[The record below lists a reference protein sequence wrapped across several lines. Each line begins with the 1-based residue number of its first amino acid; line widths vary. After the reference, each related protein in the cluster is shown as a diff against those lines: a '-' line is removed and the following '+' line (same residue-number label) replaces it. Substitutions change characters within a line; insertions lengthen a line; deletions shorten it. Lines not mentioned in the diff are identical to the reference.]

1 MTKDIHDALQIL
13 IKAELA
19 SSCPLQRKPVV
30 TVSHDY
36 GSGGR
41 DIAKGVADALGVPCY
56 DRQLLDAI
64 AASSGIDAELLA
76 RLDEQAQMHWT
87 QWLYGFKSLHRLEQA
102 QYYRHLVNLCLNIL
116 QSGGVIVGRGAHII
130 LANHRVFRLRLV
142 GSLDHCAA
150 RIASREHIEF
160 SVARDKAAQANQ
172 GKQQFIW
179 DYFRQQLDDPRLF
192 DLVVNSDRLEI
203 DRQLPMLVD
212 AIRSFDA
219 RQH

>member
-13 IKAELA
+13 IKTELA
-19 SSCPLQRKPVV
+19 SCCALDRKPVV

-41 DIAKGVADALGVPCY
+41 EIAKRLAEALHVPCY
-56 DRQLLDAI
+56 DRSLLDAI

-76 RLDEQAQMHWT
+76 RMDEQAQMHWT
-87 QWLYGFKSLHRLEQA
+87 QWLSGFKSLHRLEQA

-130 LANHRVFRLRLV
+130 LANHPVFRLRVV
-142 GSLDHCAA
+142 GSLEHCAA
-150 RIASREHIEF
+150 RIANREHIEF
-160 SVARDKAAQANQ
+160 VPAKEKANLANLA
-172 GKQQFIW
+172 KQQFIW
-179 DYFRQQLDDPRLF
+179 DYFQQNIDDPRLF
-192 DLVVNSDRLEI
+192 DLVLNSDRLDI
-203 DRQLPMLVD
+203 DKQFPMLLDV
-212 AIRSFDA
+212 IRSFDA

>member
-19 SSCPLQRKPVV
+19 SSCPLQHKPVV

-41 DIAKGVADALGVPCY
+41 EIARVLADALGVPCY
-56 DRQLLDAI
+56 DQQLVDAI
-64 AASSGIDAELLA
+64 AASSGIDAESLI

-87 QWLYGFKSLHRLEQA
+87 QWLHGFKSLHRLEQA

-116 QSGGVIVGRGAHII
+116 HSGGVIVGRGAHII

-142 GSLDHCAA
+142 GTLEHCAA

-160 SVARDKAAQANQ
+160 SVAREKAAQANQ
-172 GKQQFIW
+172 CKQQFIW

-203 DRQLPMLVD
+203 ERQLPTLLD
-212 AIRSFDA
+212 AIRAFDA

>member
-19 SSCPLQRKPVV
+19 SSCPLQHKPVV

-41 DIAKGVADALGVPCY
+41 DIAKGLADALGVPCY
-56 DRQLLDAI
+56 DRQLVDAI

-192 DLVVNSDRLEI
+192 DLVINSDRLEI

-212 AIRSFDA
+212 AIRSFDS

>member
-150 RIASREHIEF
+150 RIASRERIEF
-160 SVARDKAAQANQ
+160 SVARERAAKANE

-179 DYFRQQLDDPRLF
+179 DYFHQQLDDPRLF
-192 DLVVNSDRLEI
+192 DLVINSDRLEI
-203 DRQLPMLVD
+203 ERQMPMLVA
-212 AIRSFDA
+212 AIRSFDS
-219 RQH
+219 RQP

>member
-19 SSCPLQRKPVV
+19 SSCPLQHKPVV

-41 DIAKGVADALGVPCY
+41 DIAKSLADALGVPCY
-56 DRQLLDAI
+56 DRQLVDAI

-160 SVARDKAAQANQ
+160 SLAREKASQANQ

-179 DYFRQQLDDPRLF
+179 DYFQQQLDDPRLF
-192 DLVVNSDRLEI
+192 DLVINSDRLEI

>member
-19 SSCPLQRKPVV
+19 SSCPLQHKPVV

-41 DIAKGVADALGVPCY
+41 DIAKSLADAFGVPCY
-56 DRQLLDAI
+56 DRQLVDAI

-142 GSLDHCAA
+142 GSLEHCAA

-160 SVARDKAAQANQ
+160 SLAREKASQANQ

-179 DYFRQQLDDPRLF
+179 DYFQQQLDDPRLF
-192 DLVVNSDRLEI
+192 DLVINSDRLEI

>member
-19 SSCPLQRKPVV
+19 SSCPLQHKPVV

-36 GSGGR
+36 GSGGG
-41 DIAKGVADALGVPCY
+41 DIAKGLADALGVPCY
-56 DRQLLDAI
+56 DRQLVDAI

-142 GSLDHCAA
+142 GSLEHCAA

-192 DLVVNSDRLEI
+192 DLVINSDRLEI

-212 AIRSFDA
+212 AIRSFDS